1 MNFFSSNSLKNEH
14 KNAENR
20 RRITDMEYTRGQA
33 MLRNHVRKANV
44 HLSVLTDVITQTKRV
59 DPEQLEELK
68 KTLKEIRQADI
79 LLSSFHLYG
88 KEGRE
93 VI

>member
-1 MNFFSSNSLKNEH
+1 MSLFNKEERNKELN
-14 KNAENR
+14 KR
-20 RRITDMEYTRGQA
+20 RRQTDTELSKGQQ
-33 MLRNHVRKANV
+33 MLRTHIRKANV

-59 DPEQLEELK
+59 DIEQLEELK